1 LLALG
6 ITGAL
11 KQLSN
16 TDLYR
21 YLVQEHDLTT
31 VAALLGT
38 ACAWRGS
45 AKNDVAKMCFL
56 HVPAVH
62 PVAFPEV
69 EVSLLAQ
76 SAALVSV
83 GLLYQQT
90 SHRRTVEIVLREI
103 GADPDR
109 TSVGW
114 GGGGGNETQSA
125 HSKGGREGYALCAG
139 FALGLTCL
147 GVGKTAVGLSDLRIV
162 ERLKRYLGGGDGGGS
177 FSTTG
182 ASIPGGRGGNQRDAY
197 QAQVENSLAGNQ
209 GQSSVDLLSSDA
221 NGGVDGYGLWRFPNH
236 VARFPNPGT
245 YVCQH
250 KDSHCF
256 LNNRRWSAED
266 VDPLSFEDLFSGG
279 DGTGGVGSGAD
290 DADGTDG
297 TNAGNNAS
305 TNQSGNS
312 GGAGGTGGQIM
323 RGGAMINVDAT
334 SPGAALAL
342 GLMFLVR
349 MFARFPN
356 PADSVCPYSCQKGLL
371 RPEGTITEAGDCCPY
386 IAIYS
391 SCEGT
396 VITTRR
402 AHSLGL
408 LP

>member
-1 LLALG
+1 MLALG

-76 SAALVSV
+76 SAALVSI

-109 TSVGW
+109 TSARW

-147 GVGKTAVGLSDLRIV
+147 GVGETAVGLSDLRIV
-162 ERLKRYLGGGDGGGS
+162 ERLKRYLGGGGGG
-177 FSTTG
+177 G
-182 ASIPGGRGGNQRDAY
+182 AFPQPVR
-197 QAQVENSLAGNQ
+197 
-209 GQSSVDLLSSDA
+209 
-221 NGGVDGYGLWRFPNH
+221 RFP
-236 VARFPNPGT
+236 A
-245 YVCQH
+245 
-250 KDSHCF
+250 D
-256 LNNRRWSAED
+256 AE
-266 VDPLSFEDLFSGG
+266 E
-279 DGTGGVGSGAD
+279 
-290 DADGTDG
+290 
-297 TNAGNNAS
+297 TNATRTKRRLKTVWQAIKAKARLICCPA
-305 TNQSGNS
+305 TPTE
-312 GGAGGTGGQIM
+312 AWTGTAFGVSQIM
-323 RGGAMINVDAT
+323 LRVSRIQAPT
-334 SPGAALAL
+334 
-342 GLMFLVR
+342 
-349 MFARFPN
+349 FANTR
-356 PADSVCPYSCQKGLL
+356 
-371 RPEGTITEAGDCCPY
+371 TH
-386 IAIYS
+386 
-391 SCEGT
+391 T
-396 VITTRR
+396 V
-402 AHSLGL
+402 S
-408 LP
+408 